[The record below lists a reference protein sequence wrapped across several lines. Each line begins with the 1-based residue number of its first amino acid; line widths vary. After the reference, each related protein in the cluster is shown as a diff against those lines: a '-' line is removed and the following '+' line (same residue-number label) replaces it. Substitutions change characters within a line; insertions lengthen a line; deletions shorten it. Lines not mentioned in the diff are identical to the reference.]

1 MYGSRKDTM
10 FEIYRNNEIVVEVP
24 DVIIYTVVALFVIT
38 IFKLASKI
46 KK

>member
-10 FEIYRNNEIVVEVP
+10 FEIYKGKDFIIEVP
-24 DVIIYTVVALFVIT
+24 DLLVYSFALLFVIT
-38 IFKLASKI
+38 IFKLASKT

>member
-10 FEIYRNNEIVVEVP
+10 FEIYRNNEIVVEIP
-24 DVIIYTVVALFVIT
+24 DVIVYTIVILFVII
-38 IFKLASKI
+38 IFKLASNN